1 VSPEKLWRS
10 KIKVGDLV
18 MMKSGHMAI
27 ITDIRYKHGTETHPD
42 ILPHIGIK
50 YCDDNSYGSCS
61 TWRVKEVLSE
71 SR

>member
-27 ITDIRYKHGTETHPD
+27 ITNIRYKLGKEDHPE
-42 ILPHIGIK
+42 ILPHVDVV
-50 YCDDNSYGSCS
+50 YCDDNSDGSCS
-61 TWRVKEVLSE
+61 SWRIKEVL
-71 SR
+71 